1 MSTSF
6 HLSAFQDNSDDSEA
20 AEVEDPEITRIQEQ
34 INLAEANLDK
44 IYSQVEEE
52 KLRHEKELK
61 DIAKEIE
68 EAKKIRDEGLAQ
80 QQLEQ
85 QQEIE
90 QILRE
95 YEEEREMFEHTL
107 QKGVEDNRQYAQKSN
122 EITILSDEAKIANI
136 ERKVEI
142 EKAKI
147 QESVMNAESK
157 QLQKT
162 LKKRQVTTTYKQR
175 FLSLEKEIS
184 DLQGKRRE
192 NASDVRLRISELTTK
207 IQVKQVEHTT
217 IIRKLESDMKARD
230 KDYLIHIETVKRQV
244 EKEKQ
249 TADVETETMA
259 VRYQNLQKYY
269 QSVSKQG
276 SQQLSRITHDIEK
289 LKRELDT
296 VTREGFGS
304 NQISVNNA
312 TKDDAVGRKIAA
324 ENQEMLK
331 MQHIQKQV
339 QGERDQVSFMKNE
352 LKQTKDQISA
362 AYLHL
367 RDSQKG
373 SQPSPSYSSIRE
385 RKTKNSIF

>member
-1 MSTSF
+1 MSSSF
-6 HLSAFQDNSDDSEA
+6 HLSAFQDNSDDSDA
-20 AEVEDPEITRIQEQ
+20 AEAEDPEILRIQEQ
-34 INLAEANLDK
+34 INEAESNLEK
-44 IYSQVEEE
+44 IYAQVEEE
-52 KLRHEKELK
+52 KVRHEKELK
-61 DIAKEIE
+61 EIAVEIE
-68 EAKKIRDEGLAQ
+68 EAKKIRDDGLAEQ
-80 QQLEQ
+80 QQEQ
-85 QQEIE
+85 HQEIE

-95 YEEEREMFEHTL
+95 YEEEREMFEHSL

-122 EITILSDEAKIANI
+122 EIILLSDEAKIANL

-162 LKKRQVTTTYKQR
+162 LKKKQVTSTYKQR
-175 FLSLEKEIS
+175 FLLLEKEIS

-192 NASDVRLRISELTTK
+192 NSSDVRLRISELATK

-217 IIRKLESDMKARD
+217 IIRKLENDMKARD
-230 KDYLIHIETVKRQV
+230 KDYQTHIDTVKRQL

-276 SQQLSRITHDIEK
+276 SQQLARITHDIEK

-304 NQISVNNA
+304 NQISAANA

-324 ENQEMLK
+324 ENKEMLK

-339 QGERDQVSFMKNE
+339 QGERDQVNYIKNE

-367 RDSQKG
+367 RDTQKQSQ
-373 SQPSPSYSSIRE
+373 QSSFISTRE

>member
-1 MSTSF
+1 MSSSF
-6 HLSAFQDNSDDSEA
+6 HLSAFQDNSDDSDA
-20 AEVEDPEITRIQEQ
+20 AEAEDPEILRIQEQ
-34 INLAEANLDK
+34 INEAESNLEK
-44 IYSQVEEE
+44 IYAQVEEE
-52 KLRHEKELK
+52 KVRHEKELK
-61 DIAKEIE
+61 EIAVEIE
-68 EAKKIRDEGLAQ
+68 KAKKIRDDGLAEQ
-80 QQLEQ
+80 QQEQ
-85 QQEIE
+85 HQEIE

-95 YEEEREMFEHTL
+95 YEEEREMFEHSL

-122 EITILSDEAKIANI
+122 EIILLSDEAKIANL

-147 QESVMNAESK
+147 QESIMNAESK

-162 LKKRQVTTTYKQR
+162 LKKKQVTSAYKQR
-175 FLSLEKEIS
+175 FLLLEKEIS

-192 NASDVRLRISELTTK
+192 NSSDVRLRISELATK

-217 IIRKLESDMKARD
+217 IIRKLENDMKARD
-230 KDYLIHIETVKRQV
+230 KDYQTHIDTVKRQL

-276 SQQLSRITHDIEK
+276 SQQLARITHDIEK

-304 NQISVNNA
+304 NQISAANA

-324 ENQEMLK
+324 ENKEMLK

-339 QGERDQVSFMKNE
+339 QGERDQVNYIKNE

-367 RDSQKG
+367 RDTKKQSQ
-373 SQPSPSYSSIRE
+373 QSSFISTRE

>member
-1 MSTSF
+1 MSSSF
-6 HLSAFQDNSDDSEA
+6 HLSAFQDNSDDSDA
-20 AEVEDPEITRIQEQ
+20 AEAEDPEILRIQEQ
-34 INLAEANLDK
+34 INEAESNLEK
-44 IYSQVEEE
+44 IYAQVEEE
-52 KLRHEKELK
+52 KVRHEKELK
-61 DIAKEIE
+61 EIAVEIE
-68 EAKKIRDEGLAQ
+68 KAKKIRDDGLAEQ
-80 QQLEQ
+80 QQEQ
-85 QQEIE
+85 HQEIE

-95 YEEEREMFEHTL
+95 YEEEREMFEHSL

-122 EITILSDEAKIANI
+122 EIILLSDEAKIANL

-147 QESVMNAESK
+147 QESMMNAESK

-162 LKKRQVTTTYKQR
+162 LKKKQVTSTYKQR
-175 FLSLEKEIS
+175 FLLLEKEIS

-192 NASDVRLRISELTTK
+192 NSSDVRLRISELATK

-217 IIRKLESDMKARD
+217 IIRKLENDMKARD
-230 KDYLIHIETVKRQV
+230 KDYQTHIDTVKRQL

-276 SQQLSRITHDIEK
+276 SQQLARITHDIEK

-304 NQISVNNA
+304 NQISAANA

-324 ENQEMLK
+324 ENKEMLK

-339 QGERDQVSFMKNE
+339 QGERDQVNYIKNE

-367 RDSQKG
+367 RDTKKQSQ
-373 SQPSPSYSSIRE
+373 QSSFISTRE